1 MPKEKVIN
9 QLKSRFNNIFVLFDN
24 DFDKKENHGRIFG
37 KRVADRFNLIQIELP
52 TGTAKDP
59 SDYRAITNKKQFN
72 ELILKLIKD
81 GKGKRYSNI

>member
-1 MPKEKVIN
+1 M
-9 QLKSRFNNIFVLFDN
+9 FDN

-37 KRVADRFNLIQIELP
+37 RRVAERFKLIQIELP

-59 SDYRAITNKKQFN
+59 SDYRALSSRKQFN
-72 ELILKLIKD
+72 NLILKLIED